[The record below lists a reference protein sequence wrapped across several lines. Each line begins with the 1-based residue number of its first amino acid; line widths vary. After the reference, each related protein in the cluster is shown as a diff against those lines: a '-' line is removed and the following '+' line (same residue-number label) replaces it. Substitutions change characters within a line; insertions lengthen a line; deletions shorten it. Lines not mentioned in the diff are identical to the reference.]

1 MKMLKILIAD
11 DHPMYRK
18 GVRTIL
24 ETVDDMELA
33 GEAANGLEAVALCG
47 ITAPD
52 VVLLDIRMP
61 DMNGVDAA
69 RRIKEAYPNVQILF
83 LSMYQDDVSIMA
95 AMKTGARGY
104 ILKDADKDEI
114 VRAIRA
120 VAAGEAIFGGDVA
133 TRMIDYAT
141 RPLSHLDSFSQLTA
155 REKEVLQHLAEGL
168 SNGQI
173 GERMG
178 VSAKTVS
185 NYVTLVLNKLHAAD
199 RTEAARM
206 VEQAK
211 GGRGD

>member
-1 MKMLKILIAD
+1 MNALKIVIAD
-11 DHPMYRK
+11 DHPMYRQ

-24 ETVDDMELA
+24 ETVDDMAVA
-33 GEAANGLEAVALCG
+33 GEAATGREAIALCG
-47 ITAPD
+47 ETSPD

-61 DMNGVDAA
+61 DMNGIEAA
-69 RRIKEAYPNVQILF
+69 RRIKEAYPDVQILF
-83 LSMYQDDVSIMA
+83 LSMYQDDASVLA

-114 VRAIRA
+114 IRAIRA

-141 RPLSHLDSFSQLTA
+141 RPMAHLDSFPQLTA
-155 REKEVLQHLAEGL
+155 REKEVLHGLAEGL

-206 VEQAK
+206 VERA
-211 GGRGD
+211 RCRAPD

>member
-1 MKMLKILIAD
+1 MNRLRIVIAD
-11 DHPMYRK
+11 DHPMYRA

-24 ETVDDMELA
+24 EMVDDIEIV
-33 GEAANGLEAVALCG
+33 GEAANGLEAIAMCER
-47 ITAPD
+47 TEPD

-69 RRIKEAYPNVQILF
+69 KRIKEAYPNVQILF
-83 LSMYQDDVSIMA
+83 LSMHQDDASVIA

-120 VAAGEAIFGGDVA
+120 VAAGEAIFGGEVA

-141 RPLSHLDSFSQLTA
+141 RPLSHLDRFTQLTA
-155 REKEVLQHLAEGL
+155 REKEVLHYLAESR

-173 GERMG
+173 GELMG

-185 NYVTLVLNKLHAAD
+185 NYVTLVLNKLQVVD
-199 RTEAARM
+199 RNEAARM
-206 VEQAK
+206 ARRASET
-211 GGRGD
+211 GMG

>member
-1 MKMLKILIAD
+1 MNRLRVLIAD

-18 GVRTIL
+18 GVRAIL
-24 ETVDDMELA
+24 ETVDDIEVA
-33 GEAANGLEAVALCG
+33 GEAVNGLDAVAQCG
-47 ITAPD
+47 MTAPD

-69 RRIKEAYPNVQILF
+69 RRIKEAHPDVQIVF
-83 LSMYQDDVSIMA
+83 LSMYQDDASIMA

-114 VRAIRA
+114 LRAIRA
-120 VAAGEAIFGGDVA
+120 VAAGEAIFAGDVA
-133 TRMIDYAT
+133 ARMIDYAT
-141 RPLSHLDSFSQLTA
+141 RPFSHLDSFPQLTL
-155 REKEVLQHLAEGL
+155 REKEVLQCLANGL
-168 SNGQI
+168 SNSQI

-206 VEQAK
+206 VEQARM
-211 GGRGD
+211 GRGE

>member
-1 MKMLKILIAD
+1 MNMLKILIAD

-24 ETVDDMELA
+24 ETVDDMEVV
-33 GEAANGLEAVALCG
+33 GEATNGLEALALCG
-47 ITAPD
+47 ETMPD

-69 RRIKEAYPNVQILF
+69 GRMKEAHPDVQILF
-83 LSMYQDDVSIMA
+83 LSMYQDDASVMS

-114 VRAIRA
+114 LRAIRA
-120 VAAGEAIFGGDVA
+120 VAAGEAIFGREVA
-133 TRMIDYAT
+133 TRMINFAT

-155 REKEVLQHLAEGL
+155 REKEVLHYLAEGL

-173 GERMG
+173 GERMD

-185 NYVTLVLNKLHAAD
+185 NYVTLILNKLHAAD
-199 RTEAARM
+199 RAAAVRM
-206 VEQAK
+206 VEKAK
-211 GGRGD
+211 GGG

>member
-1 MKMLKILIAD
+1 MNRLRVVIAD
-11 DHPMYRK
+11 DHPMYRA

-24 ETVDDMELA
+24 EMVDDIEIA
-33 GEAANGLEAVALCG
+33 GEAANGLEAIALCER
-47 ITAPD
+47 TEPD

-61 DMNGVDAA
+61 DMNGVEAA
-69 RRIKEAYPNVQILF
+69 KRIKEAYPNVQILF
-83 LSMYQDDVSIMA
+83 LSMHQDDASVIA

-120 VAAGEAIFGGDVA
+120 VAAGEAIFGGEVA

-141 RPLSHLDSFSQLTA
+141 RPLSHLDNFTQLTA
-155 REKEVLQHLAEGL
+155 REKEVLHYLAESL
-168 SNGQI
+168 TNGQI

-185 NYVTLVLNKLHAAD
+185 NYVTLVLNKLQVAD
-199 RTEAARM
+199 RNEAARM
-206 VEQAK
+206 VKRAGET
-211 GGRGD
+211 GMG